1 MLIASRMVAIGHL
14 IGYAVGSVDMIS
26 IFGTT
31 LGDSQFKQM
40 TVIAAVSLI
49 FCVAV
54 TCYAVNERVLVS
66 LRYVFGESLC
76 LYQSEGLTVP
86 VGMRTRRKGL
96 SRFCRNCSEQPST
109 SHPGLRQS
117 VGCSSGHGLVREGLR
132 FGCGSITN

>member
-1 MLIASRMVAIGHL
+1 MVAIGHL

-66 LRYVFGESLC
+66 LRCVL
-76 LYQSEGLTVP
+76 LNIRVLQDDGLIVIA
-86 VGMRTRRKGL
+86 GMRTRRKGL
-96 SRFCRNCSEQPST
+96 FRFCLNCSKQLST
-109 SHPGLRQS
+109 SRHGLRQS
-117 VGCSSGHGLVREGLR
+117 AGCNFGHGLVCYKLGPRPWY
-132 FGCGSITN
+132 FD